1 MSFLREEWLTF
12 NDSSYH
18 ATGSLFRH
26 LLSGNVTLGQDSEI
40 GPYAITYTDATQTDL
55 LERDSQLP
63 TSNDLAAAI
72 ENMYRNVFFSMMS
85 DALLHDRQ
93 LSTVPC
99 SVTSSLLVWS
109 YEPFWLAL
117 SYFLA
122 VGVTLVI
129 LFIGMHGFIKNG
141 YAADANFSTFMATT
155 RSKDVDELSRDSCLG
170 QWPKNKDFKETRLRF
185 GEVESDGSDSHAAFA
200 FPGSIRGFD
209 KRKGYG
215 RRAESM

>member
-1 MSFLREEWLTF
+1 MG
-12 NDSSYH
+12 Y
-18 ATGSLFRH
+18 
-26 LLSGNVTLGQDSEI
+26 DSEA

-63 TSNDLAAAI
+63 VSNDLAGAV
-72 ENMYRNVFFSMMS
+72 ENMYRDVFFSMMS
-85 DALLHDRQ
+85 DTMLHDRQ

-99 SVTSSLLVWS
+99 SVTTMVPVWK

-122 VGVTLVI
+122 VGVTFII

-155 RSKDVDELSRDSCLG
+155 RSKDVDELSRGSCLG
-170 QWPKNKDFKETRLRF
+170 QWPKNKDFKQTKLRF
-185 GEVESDGSDSHAAFA
+185 GEIETGGSDSHAAFG
-200 FPGSIRGFD
+200 FPGNIKEFD
-209 KRKGYG
+209 KNKGYG
-215 RRAESM
+215 RRTDSM